1 MAAADATISIS
12 TVVWEKKVAEYVA
25 ATGKTMREALN
36 EEWPLLMR
44 KVMDFT
50 PPFKTKG
57 KPGASDLSVG
67 RAAVAFDIYK
77 TMRPFDPKNIK
88 SKRLKQIVENQEV
101 TAFNAWAK
109 NVKSGPMA
117 GAKAVFFDRQI
128 HLRQRNRRGRVTG
141 RDRNVVVL
149 GEGAALLKR
158 YVKEVQG
165 RVGYAKSGWLKAL
178 KLVGGKAPGYVEKQ
192 GTVGGTVVD
201 DRNNPDAPSIT
212 AINRTPWAVRK
223 DEGERILADARASR
237 INAIIS
243 KIKTKERLAR
253 KAAKLAA

>member
-1 MAAADATISIS
+1 MADGATISIV
-12 TVVWEKKVAEYVA
+12 TTVWEKKIAEYA
-25 ATGKTMREALN
+25 AHTGKGMREGMD
-36 EEWPLLMR
+36 EEFPLYLR

-77 TMRPFDPKNIK
+77 TMRPFDPQNIRSK
-88 SKRLKQIVENQEV
+88 SLKRIVERKDIA
-101 TAFNAWAK
+101 AFNAFAAK
-109 NVKSGPMA
+109 SRHPLLQ
-117 GAKAVFFDRQI
+117 GATAVAFSPNE
-128 HLRQRNRRGRVTG
+128 HLRQRDRRGRVTG
-141 RDRNVVVL
+141 RSRNRVVL
-149 GEGAALLKR
+149 GTDAKLLNR

-178 KLVGGKAPGYVEKQ
+178 LTVGGDAPAYVKKQ
-192 GTVGGTVVD
+192 GTGGGDVID
-201 DRNNPDAPSIT
+201 DRNNPDNPSIT

-223 DEGERILADARASR
+223 DEGERIMKDATLSR
-237 INAIIS
+237 INAIIA